1 MKKILCVI
9 VLTLAAV
16 LGGNGVQGET
26 ASLYDYPNV
35 AVLPYANKAAVSREL
50 TMGDASLVSEFVIE
64 QLLDTERFNVIERE
78 MMEAIMKEHS
88 FNMSGMVDPMT
99 AVQIGKLAGV
109 RYLVAG
115 SVTGLSTKKSG
126 ASYSDSAWGG
136 GGFNKNT
143 VIANVTARFI
153 DVETGR
159 IVLAASGTGESAS
172 TNMEFTLRK
181 TKLEDYDDGSNDAG
195 GVYDNSSGYSSYPTY
210 DTSGTYGDGGNYDTS
225 EEVVPVNGAEDTAEP
240 VEDIVY
246 DEEVTE
252 YACGDNSVYDRQ
264 PIAGGWGR
272 YLAPGLY
279 YGKDT
284 AIMPMA
290 TRQVTRERKVVIGT
304 QAFSQV
310 QVRNALY
317 KAVGDLIYNK
327 NFGILAKMDGKAKRR
342 KV

>member
-1 MKKILCVI
+1 MKRILFAI
-9 VLTLAAV
+9 VLTLVAV
-16 LGGNGVQGET
+16 ICGNGAQGET
-26 ASLYDYPNV
+26 ASLHDYPNV

-64 QLLDTERFNVIERE
+64 QLLDSERFNVIERE
-78 MMEAIMKEHS
+78 MMETIMKEHS

-115 SVTGLSTKKSG
+115 SITGLSTKKSG
-126 ASYSDSAWGG
+126 ASYSDSVWGG

-143 VIANVTARFI
+143 VIANITARFI

-172 TNMEFTLRK
+172 TNIEFTLKK
-181 TKLEDYDDGSNDAG
+181 TKLEDYDDGSYDTGN
-195 GVYDNSSGYSSYPTY
+195 VYDSLSTVENVETYNRSYEDSGETVPLGDIEESVD
-210 DTSGTYGDGGNYDTS
+210 DTVYADKMDNY
-225 EEVVPVNGAEDTAEP
+225 A
-240 VEDIVY
+240 Y
-246 DEEVTE
+246 K
-252 YACGDNSVYDRQ
+252 DNSVYDSR
-264 PIAGGWGR
+264 GYVSGWGQ
-272 YLAPGLY
+272 YLAPWLY
-279 YGKDT
+279 YGNG
-284 AIMPMA
+284 MA
-290 TRQVTRERKVVIGT
+290 FLPVSIRTVIRERKVVIGS

-327 NFGILAKMDGKAKRR
+327 NYGIVAKMDGKAKRR

>member
-1 MKKILCVI
+1 MKRIFCVLAI
-9 VLTLAAV
+9 IMSVLVFGTSLQAE
-16 LGGNGVQGET
+16 G

-35 AVLPYANKAAVSREL
+35 AVLPYANKAAVSSEL

-64 QLLDTERFNVIERE
+64 QLLDSERFNVIERE
-78 MMEAIMKEHS
+78 MLEAIMKEHS

-126 ASYSDSAWGG
+126 ASYSDSQWGG
-136 GGFNKNT
+136 AGFNKNT

-172 TNMEFTLRK
+172 TNIEFTLRK
-181 TKLEDYDDGSNDAG
+181 TKLEDYDDGS
-195 GVYDNSSGYSSYPTY
+195 Y
-210 DTSGTYGDGGNYDTS
+210 DTSGSYEPYDNTGTYDSSGTYETEGSYSTEG
-225 EEVVPVNGAEDTAEP
+225 ELVPVADTE
-240 VEDIVY
+240 VE
-246 DEEVTE
+246 E
-252 YACGDNSVYDRQ
+252 YAAADYRDNSVYETNGYAIGSSQ
-264 PIAGGWGR
+264 

-279 YGKDT
+279 YKENQ
-284 AIMPMA
+284 ALLPLA
-290 TRQVTRERKVVIGT
+290 TRSVTRERKIVIGT

-317 KAVGDLIYNK
+317 KAVVDLIYNK
-327 NFGILAKMDGKAKRR
+327 NYGIIAKMDGKAKRR